1 MSTSFALQ
9 VQEAVENPEGIR
21 EAVKEG
27 LDIAWLDRLAEL
39 FGVAAGQFAEV
50 VGIDPRT
57 LSRRRKEGKLSTRES
72 NSLYHLA
79 VVYAHAL
86 DVLGDAKTVKSWF
99 HTPEPD
105 FADLKPFELLDTAPG
120 IQEVDQLLG
129 RIEHGVF

>member
-1 MSTSFALQ
+1 MSTSFELQ

-21 EAVKEG
+21 DAVKEG
-27 LDIAWLDRLAEL
+27 LNIGWFDRLAEL
-39 FGVAAGQFAEV
+39 FGVTASQFADVMGMEA
-50 VGIDPRT
+50 RT

-72 NSLYHLA
+72 SSLYHLA

-86 DVLGDAKTVKSWF
+86 DVLGSSETVKSWF
-99 HTPEPD
+99 HAPEPD
-105 FADLKPFELLDTAPG
+105 FAGMKPFELLDTAPG